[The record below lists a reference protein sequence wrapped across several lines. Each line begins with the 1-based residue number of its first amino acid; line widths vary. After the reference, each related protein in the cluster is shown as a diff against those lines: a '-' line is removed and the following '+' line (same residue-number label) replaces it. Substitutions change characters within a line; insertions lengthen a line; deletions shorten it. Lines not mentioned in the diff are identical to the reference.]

1 MHPLWNPITT
11 DIYGMSIAELVAA
24 ILLSPLLVTLVVL
37 LEYWM
42 LKPLADAYH
51 KGRGQT
57 QYLLADFFCLVVH
70 FQIAVAVAV
79 VTNDGRRDA
88 LTIYTAASTWLFLA
102 VMWWMGVSALSKAN
116 VRSQLRRA
124 VFLLVVVPIICLGSL
139 WLILVGFKGVIAVF
153 GYATWQAGMVSVL
166 AALWPLLAGL
176 GVSFITARLATGWVL
191 NGPRT
196 AEPTAA
202 ESSFWETDEETAS
215 GV

>member
-11 DIYGMSIAELVAA
+11 DIHGMSVAELVAA

-37 LEYWM
+37 LEHWM

-51 KGRGQT
+51 NGRGKT
-57 QYLLADFFCLVVH
+57 QYLLADSFCLIVH

-102 VMWWMGVSALSKAN
+102 VMWWMGVTALSRAN
-116 VRSQLRRA
+116 VRSQVRRT
-124 VFLLVVVPIICLGSL
+124 VFLLVVVPIACLGSL
-139 WLILVGFKGVIAVF
+139 WLILVGFKGVAAVF
-153 GYATWQAGMVSVL
+153 DHATWQAGVVSVL
-166 AALWPLLAGL
+166 AVLWPLLAGL
-176 GVSFITARLATGWVL
+176 GVSFIAARLATGWVL

-196 AEPTAA
+196 DEPTAA
-202 ESSFWETDEETAS
+202 ESSFWEADA
-215 GV
+215 